1 MQNESINTS
10 NTINTSNRSNTTNTT
25 NTTDVDL
32 HKFIKCDVFTPEN
45 ICEIMA
51 SKLHDSGTL
60 LEPSIGTGNLLK
72 YINTQNYTIDA
83 YEIKDTYLKELPKI
97 NMNINHEDFIK
108 ANIQKSYRN
117 IIMNPP
123 YIKMQD
129 LSENYRSYI
138 KSNFPMLKTGLVDI
152 YYAFIIKCL
161 SLLDGDGIMVAITP
175 NSFLYNKSSHNL
187 RKYLFENQYVDEIID
202 FQEQKVFPSVSVY
215 CCISVFSKSKKEFIL
230 YNQKPISY
238 KDINQNYSL
247 FNIPNTPNTH
257 GNDKNFVNTNNES
270 NITTLKD
277 VCKITNGIAT
287 LRDKIYIHNTQFN
300 NEPCWKIVTNGHEDK
315 YIIYPYFNG
324 KIINE
329 KDFKTNNPETYTYL
343 ENNKE
348 ELQKRDKGKKKYPEW
363 YAYGRSQSILYSTK
377 TCIYISSFLDP
388 NKISKYLYT
397 KKGTLHHNC
406 LCIEPKN
413 EDDIPD
419 IIDAIKN
426 NIQYISNNSAKRSAG
441 WINISSRILYEVP
454 FVKIYK

>member
-1 MQNESINTS
+1 MQEQDES
-10 NTINTSNRSNTTNTT
+10 T

-32 HKFIKCDVFTPEN
+32 HKFIKCDVFTPDN

-72 YINTQNYTIDA
+72 FINTHNYAIDA
-83 YEIKDTYLKELPKI
+83 YEIKDTYLKALPYE
-97 NMNINHEDFIK
+97 NINTYHEDFIK
-108 ANIQKSYRN
+108 ANIQKSYKN

-138 KSNFPMLKTGLVDI
+138 KSHFPMLKTGLVDI

-161 SLLDGDGIMVAITP
+161 RLLDDDGIMVAITP

-187 RKYLFENQYVDEIID
+187 RKYLFENQYIHEIID
-202 FQEQKVFPSVSVY
+202 YKELKVFPNVSVY
-215 CCISVFSKSKKEFIL
+215 CCITVFSKSKKEFIL
-230 YNQKPISY
+230 YNHKPISY

-247 FNIPNTPNTH
+247 YNIPNTHNTN
-257 GNDKNFVNTNNES
+257 GNDKNCVNTNNES

-287 LRDKIYIHNTQFN
+287 LRDKIYIHNSPLYE
-300 NEPCWKIVTNGHEDK
+300 EPCWEIVTNGNQDK
-315 YIIYPYFNG
+315 YIIYPYNNG

-329 KDFKTNNPETYTYL
+329 HEFKLINPKTYDYL
-343 ENNKE
+343 VNNKE
-348 ELQKRDKGKKKYPEW
+348 ELQKRDKGKKTYPTW

-377 TCIYISSFLDP
+377 TCVYISSFLDP
-388 NKISKYLYT
+388 RKISESLYI
-397 KKGTLHHNC
+397 KQGTLHHNC

-413 EDDIPD
+413 EDNIPD

-426 NIQYISNNSAKRSAG
+426 NIQFISNNSAKRSGG
-441 WINISSRILYEVP
+441 WINISSRILYQVP
-454 FVKIYK
+454 FVKICR

>member
-1 MQNESINTS
+1 MQEQDES
-10 NTINTSNRSNTTNTT
+10 T

-32 HKFIKCDVFTPEN
+32 HKFIKCDVFTPDN

-72 YINTQNYTIDA
+72 FINTQNYTIDA
-83 YEIKDTYLKELPKI
+83 YEIKDTYLKALPHI

-108 ANIQKSYRN
+108 ANIQKSYKN

-138 KSNFPMLKTGLVDI
+138 KSHFPMLKTGLVDI

-161 SLLDGDGIMVAITP
+161 SLLDDDGIMVAITP
-175 NSFLYNKSSHNL
+175 NSFLYNKSSHKL

-202 FQEQKVFPSVSVY
+202 YKDQKVFPNVSVY
-215 CCISVFSKSKKEFIL
+215 CCITVFTKHKKDSLLYNNEPIL
-230 YNQKPISY
+230 YQ
-238 KDINQNYSL
+238 DINQNYSL
-247 FNIPNTPNTH
+247 FNIPNMCAEIQN
-257 GNDKNFVNTNNES
+257 NIDSSNNENSVNTQ
-270 NITTLKD
+270 ITLKD

-287 LRDKIYIHNTQFN
+287 LRDKIYIHNSPLYE
-300 NEPCWKIVTNGHEDK
+300 EPCWEIVTNGNQDK
-315 YIIYPYFNG
+315 YIIYPYNNG

-329 KDFKTNNPETYTYL
+329 TDFKANNPETYTYL
-343 ENNKE
+343 ESNKE
-348 ELQKRDKGKKKYPEW
+348 ELQKRDKGKKTYPTW

-377 TCIYISSFLDP
+377 TCVYISSFLDP
-388 NKISKYLYT
+388 RKISESLYI
-397 KKGTLHHNC
+397 KQGTLHHNC

-413 EDDIPD
+413 EDTIPD

-426 NIQYISNNSAKRSAG
+426 NIQFISNNSAKRSGG
-441 WINISSRILYEVP
+441 WINISSRILYQVP
-454 FVKIYK
+454 FVKICR